1 MSDLITGLDFFPR
14 FIVNTI
20 FIIVL
25 VRGCYFQHSRNR
37 PYAVSFMLFGTG
49 VFLVTSLLHSAD
61 ISMGFAFG
69 LFAVFSM
76 LRYRTESITIKEM
89 TYLFLVISIAL
100 LTAVGP
106 IGLLGISVTNI
117 LICIFAYVLETRFLL
132 PLTQEKIIRYE
143 RIDNIKPESRADLIN
158 DLEQRT
164 GLEIKYLNIESIDFS
179 NNTVKIRIRYKCLHS
194 T

>member
-1 MSDLITGLDFFPR
+1 MPDLMMGLDFLYR

-20 FIIVL
+20 FLIVL
-25 VRGCYFQHSRNR
+25 VRGCYFYSSKNR
-37 PYAVSFMLFGTG
+37 LFAASFMLFGTG
-49 VFLVTSLLHSAD
+49 VFMVTGLLHSAE

-106 IGLLGISVTNI
+106 IGLVGIS
-117 LICIFAYVLETRFLL
+117 LINMTICAFACVLETGVLFPR
-132 PLTQEKIIRYE
+132 TEEKIVRYE
-143 RIDNIKPESRADLIN
+143 KIENIKPQNRAELIN
-158 DLEQRT
+158 DLKQRT
-164 GLEIKYLNIESIDFS
+164 GLDVKYLNIESVDFL
-179 NNTVKIRIRYKCLHS
+179 NDTAQIRIFYES
-194 T
+194 E

>member
-1 MSDLITGLDFFPR
+1 MPDLMMGLDFLYR

-20 FIIVL
+20 FLIVL
-25 VRGCYFQHSRNR
+25 VRGCYFYSSKNR
-37 PYAVSFMLFGTG
+37 LFAASFMLFGTG
-49 VFLVTSLLHSAD
+49 VFMVTGLLHSAE

-106 IGLLGISVTNI
+106 IGLVGIS
-117 LICIFAYVLETRFLL
+117 LINMTICAFACVLETGVLFPR
-132 PLTQEKIIRYE
+132 TEEKIVRYE
-143 RIDNIKPESRADLIN
+143 KIENIKPQNRAELIN
-158 DLEQRT
+158 DLKQRT
-164 GLEIKYLNIESIDFS
+164 GLDVKYLNIESVDFL
-179 NNTVKIRIRYKCLHS
+179 NDTAQIRIFYKS
-194 T
+194 E

>member
-1 MSDLITGLDFFPR
+1 MPDLMMGLDFLYR

-20 FIIVL
+20 FLIVL
-25 VRGCYFQHSRNR
+25 VRGCYYYSSKNR
-37 PYAVSFMLFGTG
+37 LFAASFMLFGTG
-49 VFLVTSLLHSAD
+49 VFMVTGLLHSAE

-106 IGLLGISVTNI
+106 IGLVGIS
-117 LICIFAYVLETRFLL
+117 LINMTICAFACVLETGVLFPR
-132 PLTQEKIIRYE
+132 TEEKIVRYE
-143 RIDNIKPESRADLIN
+143 KIENIKPQNRAELIN
-158 DLEQRT
+158 DLKQRT
-164 GLEIKYLNIESIDFS
+164 GLDVKYLNIESVDFL
-179 NNTVKIRIRYKCLHS
+179 NDTAQIRIFYES
-194 T
+194 E

>member
-1 MSDLITGLDFFPR
+1 MMAELDFLPR

-25 VRGCYFQHSRNR
+25 VRGCYFQHSKNR
-37 PYAVSFMLFGTG
+37 PYAASFMLFGTG
-49 VFLVTSLLHSAD
+49 VFLVTGLLHSAE

-100 LTAVGP
+100 LSAVGP
-106 IGLLGISVTNI
+106 ISLLGISVINVI
-117 LICIFAYVLETRFLL
+117 ICTFAYILETGVLL
-132 PLTQEKIIRYE
+132 PLTEEQVIRYE
-143 RIDNIKPESRADLIN
+143 KIDNIKPENGTNLISDLK
-158 DLEQRT
+158 QRT
-164 GLEIKYLNIESIDFS
+164 GLEIKHFNIESVDFL
-179 NNTVKIRIRYKCLHS
+179 NDTAQIRVFYKS
-194 T
+194 K

>member
-1 MSDLITGLDFFPR
+1 MSELMMELDFLPR
-14 FIVNTI
+14 FIINTI

-25 VRGCYFQHSRNR
+25 VRGCYFSHSKNR
-37 PYAVSFMLFGTG
+37 PFAASFILFGTS
-49 VFLVTSLLHSAD
+49 VFMVTVLLHSAE

-106 IGLLGISVTNI
+106 IGLLGISIINAI
-117 LICIFAYVLETRFLL
+117 ICIFAYMLETGFLL
-132 PLTQEKIIRYE
+132 PLIEEQTIRYE
-143 RIDNIKPESRADLIN
+143 KIENIKPESRADLIN
-158 DLEQRT
+158 DLKLRT
-164 GLEIKYLNIESIDFS
+164 GLKIKNLNIESVDFS
-179 NNTVKIRIRYKCLHS
+179 NDTAKIRIFYKS
-194 T
+194 

>member
-1 MSDLITGLDFFPR
+1 MSELMMELDFLPR

-20 FIIVL
+20 FLIVL
-25 VRGCYFQHSRNR
+25 VRGCYFQHSQNR
-37 PYAVSFMLFGTG
+37 PFAASFMLFGTG
-49 VFLVTSLLHSAD
+49 VFMVTGLLHSAD

-106 IGLLGISVTNI
+106 IGLLGISIINTI
-117 LICIFAYVLETRFLL
+117 LCIFAYILETGFLL
-132 PLTQEKIIRYE
+132 PLTEEQIIKYEKIENIR
-143 RIDNIKPESRADLIN
+143 PEKRADLID
-158 DLEQRT
+158 DLRQRT
-164 GLEIKYLNIESIDFS
+164 GLEIKHLNIESVDFL
-179 NNTVKIRIRYKCLHS
+179 NDTALIRIFYKS
-194 T
+194 

>member
-1 MSDLITGLDFFPR
+1 MSELIVELDFLPR

-25 VRGCYFQHSRNR
+25 VRGCYFQHSQNR
-37 PYAVSFMLFGTG
+37 PFAASFILFGTS
-49 VFLVTSLLHSAD
+49 VFMVNGLLHSAE

-106 IGLLGISVTNI
+106 IGLVG
-117 LICIFAYVLETRFLL
+117 ICIINAIICVFAFILETGFLL
-132 PLTQEKIIRYE
+132 PLTEEQLIKYEKIA
-143 RIDNIKPESRADLIN
+143 NIKPENRADLMS
-158 DLEQRT
+158 DLKQRT
-164 GLEIKYLNIESIDFS
+164 GLEIKHLNIESVDFL
-179 NNTVKIRIRYKCLHS
+179 NDTALIRIFYKN
-194 T
+194 

>member
-1 MSDLITGLDFFPR
+1 MPDLMMGLDFLYR

-20 FIIVL
+20 FLIVL
-25 VRGCYFQHSRNR
+25 VRGCYFYSSKNR
-37 PYAVSFMLFGTG
+37 LFAVSFMLFGTG
-49 VFLVTSLLHSAD
+49 VFMVTGLLHSAE

-106 IGLLGISVTNI
+106 IGLVGIS
-117 LICIFAYVLETRFLL
+117 LINMTICAFACVLETGVLFPR
-132 PLTQEKIIRYE
+132 TEEKIVRYE
-143 RIDNIKPESRADLIN
+143 KIENIKPQNRAELIN
-158 DLEQRT
+158 DLKQRT
-164 GLEIKYLNIESIDFS
+164 GLDVKYLNIESVDFL
-179 NNTVKIRIRYKCLHS
+179 NDTAQIRIFYES
-194 T
+194 E

>member
-1 MSDLITGLDFFPR
+1 MSELTMELDFLPR

-25 VRGCYFQHSRNR
+25 VRGCYFQHSKNR
-37 PYAVSFMLFGTG
+37 PFAASFILFGTG
-49 VFLVTSLLHSAD
+49 VFLVTGLLHSAD

-106 IGLLGISVTNI
+106 IGLLGISIINVI
-117 LICIFAYVLETRFLL
+117 ICIFAYILETEFLL
-132 PLTQEKIIRYE
+132 PLTDEQIIRYE
-143 RIDNIKPESRADLIN
+143 KIENIRPENRVELVN
-158 DLEQRT
+158 DLKQRT
-164 GLEIKYLNIESIDFS
+164 GLEIKHLSIESVDFL
-179 NNTVKIRIRYKCLHS
+179 NDTAQIRIFYQSKQS